1 MIPWIIVVGAAG
13 LLFLALISAIVA
25 YQARQ
30 RGYAFFPWLIAG
42 MLANPIF
49 FLVLLAVMPDYAR
62 KVRRR
67 KYLAELESKLAG
79 HSKVL
84 SATPRVPISP
94 RAGKAL
100 AVAPERSIGDLPTVD
115 PPERSLGDEETHA

>member
-1 MIPWIIVVGAAG
+1 MISWLIALGGAA

-30 RGYAFFPWLIAG
+30 RGYHFIPWLIAG

-62 KVRRR
+62 KARRR

-79 HSKVL
+79 RSKML
-84 SATPRVPISP
+84 PPTACAAPSRAATPQ
-94 RAGKAL
+94 
-100 AVAPERSIGDLPTVD
+100 RSIGDLPTVD
-115 PPERSLGDEETHA
+115 PPVRSLGDEETHA

>member
-1 MIPWIIVVGAAG
+1 V
-13 LLFLALISAIVA
+13 LISALVA

-30 RGYAFFPWLIAG
+30 RGYPFFPWLIAG

-67 KYLAELESKLAG
+67 KYLAELESKLAAR
-79 HSKVL
+79 SKAL
-84 SATPRVPISP
+84 SPTPRVTVPP
-94 RAGKAL
+94 RAGKSL
-100 AVAPERSIGDLPTVD
+100 AVSPERSIGDLPTVD